1 MKIINKYMI
10 CRQDFFA
17 RARSSA
23 STYTTEQLY
32 AAYETFLTCPRSPF
46 REERDAAVDCSRC
59 GNCCRRHW
67 RVEVSLQDVIRWATE
82 GRRDILAALEHR
94 PRGNG
99 PAAAGIL
106 SVIRP
111 LSLLL
116 SGEDEDYRAK
126 VLTIARSLEAG
137 EGSYVLPKKTGC
149 YYLIDGAI
157 DDGATTACSIYDT
170 RPEVCRVF
178 PAIK

>member
-1 MKIINKYMI
+1 MI
-10 CRQDFFA
+10 GRQDFFA
-17 RARSSA
+17 HARRRSSC
-23 STYTTEQLY
+23 YTTEQLY

-59 GNCCRRHW
+59 GNCCRRNW
-67 RVEVSLQDVIRWATE
+67 RVEVSLQDVIRWVTE

-94 PRGNG
+94 PRGHG
-99 PAAAGIL
+99 LTAAGIP

-126 VLTIARSLEAG
+126 VLAIARSLEAG

-149 YYLIDGAI
+149 YYLIDGV
-157 DDGATTACSIYDT
+157 TTACSIYDT
-170 RPEVCRVF
+170 RPEVCRIF

>member
-1 MKIINKYMI
+1 MMG
-10 CRQDFFA
+10 RQDFFA
-17 RARSSA
+17 RARSMS
-23 STYTTEQLY
+23 SSYTTEQLY

-59 GNCCRRHW
+59 GNCCRRSW
-67 RVEVSLQDVIRWATE
+67 RIEVSLRDVLRWVAE

-94 PRGNG
+94 PRGHG
-99 PAAAGIL
+99 PAVAGIP

-116 SGEDEDYRAK
+116 ADEDEDYRAT
-126 VLTIARSLEAG
+126 VLAIVRSLEAD
-137 EGSYVLPKKTGC
+137 EGSYVLPKKAGC
-149 YYLIDGAI
+149 YYLIDGAII

-170 RPEVCRVF
+170 RPEVCRIF
-178 PAIK
+178 PALK